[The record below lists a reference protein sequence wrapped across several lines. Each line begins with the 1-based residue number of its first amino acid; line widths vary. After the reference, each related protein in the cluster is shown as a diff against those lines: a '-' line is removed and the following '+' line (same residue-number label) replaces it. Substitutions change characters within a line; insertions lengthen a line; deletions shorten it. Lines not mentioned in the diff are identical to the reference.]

1 MKEIYSR
8 EYRLTK
14 PQEFQFVF
22 QKARK
27 IPSRDHTILVR
38 ENDLGHPRLG
48 LIVSKKCSKLA
59 VERNRFKRVVRERF
73 RREKDR
79 IGGFDVLVIARPGL
93 AKKDNRRLDSALD
106 KLWTALAA

>member
-1 MKEIYSR
+1 MYSR

-14 PQEFQFVF
+14 PAEFQFVF

-73 RREKDR
+73 RREKNS

-93 AKKDNRRLDSALD
+93 AKKDNARLDSGL
-106 KLWTALAA
+106 KSLWAALAA